1 MSTVDEYASK
11 ARLFVTTTGCEGIV
25 RGHHFEQML
34 DDTILCNIG
43 HFDTELDMEW
53 LNKNFEKKEQIKPQ
67 VAADIL
73 KKKNIG
79 TVV

>member
-53 LNKNFEKKEQIKPQ
+53 LNKNYENKEQIKPQ
-67 VAADIL
+67 VADILQKL
-73 KKKNIG
+73 KKK
-79 TVV
+79 TH